1 MKKILI
7 TILLTLNVIGLLSPI
22 AFVYAATGSWDLLK
36 PVTDTEVE
44 GASNNTNYLNA
55 LPQGKVENQDAEKA
69 STATFYA
76 SATKFIMGLATILV
90 VVGFFA
96 AGVMYVT
103 AQGNEEMTK
112 KAVNIMMYTVVGV
125 IIIAAAYGIIIGI
138 TKLKPF

>member
-7 TILLTLNVIGLLSPI
+7 TILLTLNIIGLLSPI
-22 AFVYAATGSWDLLK
+22 AFAYAATGSWDLLQ
-36 PVTDTEVE
+36 PVQIE
-44 GASNNTNYLNA
+44 GGDKNDYLKA
-55 LPQGKVENQDAEKA
+55 LPQGDKIDKQEDEQK

-90 VVGFFA
+90 VVGFFV

-112 KAVNIMMYTVVGV
+112 KAVNIMMYTIVGV